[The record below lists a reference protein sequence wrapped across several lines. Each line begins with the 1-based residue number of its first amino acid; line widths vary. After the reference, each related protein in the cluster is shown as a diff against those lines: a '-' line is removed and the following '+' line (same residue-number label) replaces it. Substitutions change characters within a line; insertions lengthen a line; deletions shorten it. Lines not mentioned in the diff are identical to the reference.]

1 MYFIILIVYLVLS
14 FLLVSSNGSLVMTL
28 MQLYFLGLLRE
39 LCYGRIKNIVLIF
52 IAYDVAGIGWLFFLA
67 LANAAVSV
75 FVYIFG
81 ASGEDDE

>member
-1 MYFIILIVYLVLS
+1 MKLALTIY
-14 FLLVSSNGSLVMTL
+14 
-28 MQLYFLGLLRE
+28 
-39 LCYGRIKNIVLIF
+39 NIVLIF

-81 ASGEDDE
+81 APGEDDE